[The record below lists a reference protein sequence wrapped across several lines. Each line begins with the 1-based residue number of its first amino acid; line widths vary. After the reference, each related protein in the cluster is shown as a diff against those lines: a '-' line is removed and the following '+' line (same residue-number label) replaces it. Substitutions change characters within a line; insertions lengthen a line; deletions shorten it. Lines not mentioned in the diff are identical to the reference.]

1 MSENN
6 DLAAQFEAHR
16 GHLKG
21 VAYRMLGSLAEAD
34 DAVQEAW
41 LRLSRS
47 DMSDVANLGGW
58 LTTVV
63 ARVCLDML
71 RARKSRRE
79 EGIASEVGA
88 SVHDGEA
95 GSHSAIA
102 HGGAFTRDAASD
114 AAQEA
119 EMADSIGLALL
130 VVLQTLAPAER
141 IAFVL
146 HDMFDFSFDEIG
158 PIVGRSSTATRQLA
172 SRARR
177 RVQGKASVPEADLAG
192 QRKVVDAFLTASRNG
207 DLNALLAVLDPSVV
221 LRTDRVPA
229 QVDMGKEVRGAAD
242 VARFFSGRAQAAR
255 PALVNGALG
264 VVVAP
269 QGRLLLVLN
278 VTIAGG
284 RIVALDAIAD
294 PERLRD
300 LDLAVLND

>member
-1 MSENN
+1 MGEKN
-6 DLAAQFEAHR
+6 DLAAQFEAQR
-16 GHLKG
+16 GHLRG
-21 VAYRMLGSLAEAD
+21 VAYRMLGSLSEAE

-47 DMSDVANLGGW
+47 DISAVENLGGW

-63 ARVCLDML
+63 AHVCLDML
-71 RARKSRRE
+71 RARKARV
-79 EGIASEVGA
+79 ASA
-88 SVHDGEA
+88 APS
-95 GSHSAIA
+95 
-102 HGGAFTRDAASD
+102 GGDTSTPDAAAD

-119 EMADSIGLALL
+119 EMAESIGLALL

-177 RVQGKASVPEADLAG
+177 RVQGKANVPDVDLAG

-207 DLNALLAVLDPSVV
+207 DLDALLAVLDPSVV
-221 LRTDRVPA
+221 FRTDRVPA
-229 QVDMGKEVRGAAD
+229 QVRIDKEVRGAAD

-264 VVVAP
+264 IVVAP
-269 QGRLLLVLN
+269 HGRLLLALN
-278 VTIAGG
+278 VTIAAG
-284 RIVALDAIAD
+284 RIVVLDAIAD
-294 PERLRD
+294 PARLRD
-300 LDLAVLND
+300 VELAVLDD

>member
-1 MSENN
+1 MGENN

-16 GHLKG
+16 GDLRG
-21 VAYRMLGSLAEAD
+21 VAYRMLGSLSEAE

-47 DMSDVANLGGW
+47 DMSAVENLGGW

-63 ARVCLDML
+63 AHVCLDML
-71 RARKSRRE
+71 RARKAR
-79 EGIASEVGA
+79 GA
-88 SVHDGEA
+88 SAAPSNDDTSIPEA
-95 GSHSAIA
+95 
-102 HGGAFTRDAASD
+102 AAD
-114 AAQEA
+114 VAQEA

-130 VVLQTLAPAER
+130 VVLHTLAPAER

-177 RVQGKASVPEADLAG
+177 RVQGKANTPDADLAG

-207 DLNALLAVLDPSVV
+207 DLDALLAVLDPSVV

-229 QVDMGKEVRGAAD
+229 QVGIGNEVRGAAD
-242 VARFFSGRAQAAR
+242 VAKFFSGRAQAAR
-255 PALVNGALG
+255 PALVDGALG
-264 VVVAP
+264 IVVAP
-269 QGRLLLVLN
+269 HGRLLLALN
-278 VTIAGG
+278 VTIAEG

-294 PERLRD
+294 PARLRD
-300 LDLAVLND
+300 VELAVLND

>member
-1 MSENN
+1 MGENN

-16 GHLKG
+16 GDLRG
-21 VAYRMLGSLAEAD
+21 VAYRMLGSLSEAE

-47 DMSDVANLGGW
+47 DMSAVENLGGW

-63 ARVCLDML
+63 AHVCLDML
-71 RARKSRRE
+71 RARKAR
-79 EGIASEVGA
+79 GA
-88 SVHDGEA
+88 SAAPSNDDTSIPEA
-95 GSHSAIA
+95 
-102 HGGAFTRDAASD
+102 AAD
-114 AAQEA
+114 VAQEA

-177 RVQGKASVPEADLAG
+177 RVQGKANTPDADLAG

-207 DLNALLAVLDPSVV
+207 DLDALLAVLDPSVV

-229 QVDMGKEVRGAAD
+229 QVGIGNEVRGAAD
-242 VARFFSGRAQAAR
+242 VAKFFSGRAQAAR
-255 PALVNGALG
+255 PALVDGALG
-264 VVVAP
+264 IVVAP
-269 QGRLLLVLN
+269 HGRLLLALN
-278 VTIAGG
+278 VTIAEG

-294 PERLRD
+294 PARLRD
-300 LDLAVLND
+300 VELAVLND